1 MYVLSLNTEWF
12 NASKPEHSWYNST
25 TKTRSVHKNSQLVIK
40 VINIIPI
47 CVCKENLVPVHF
59 TFVDGQEMVG
69 RNLNI
74 YKIYKST
81 KNMKWSTGQV
91 REEPDRT
98 VDVRENGLRGAR
110 GRPRPG
116 YGQGVFHPFFKKM
129 YGCSQGVF
137 SSNLKIFVGMQS
149 RCFFIF
155 SKNNYEYGQGT
166 RRGEEGER
174 YQGERAI
181 KNLK

>member
-40 VINIIPI
+40 VINTIPI

-74 YKIYKST
+74 YKST
-81 KNMKWSTGQV
+81 
-91 REEPDRT
+91 
-98 VDVRENGLRGAR
+98 
-110 GRPRPG
+110 
-116 YGQGVFHPFFKKM
+116 
-129 YGCSQGVF
+129 
-137 SSNLKIFVGMQS
+137 NLQKI
-149 RCFFIF
+149 
-155 SKNNYEYGQGT
+155 
-166 RRGEEGER
+166 
-174 YQGERAI
+174 
-181 KNLK
+181 

>member
-1 MYVLSLNTEWF
+1 M
-12 NASKPEHSWYNST
+12 
-25 TKTRSVHKNSQLVIK
+25 SVDSQLVIK

-69 RNLNI
+69 RKLNI

-81 KNMKWSTGQV
+81 KNMKWSNGQV

-116 YGQGVFHPFFKKM
+116 YDQGFFHPLFKKL
-129 YGCSQGVF
+129 YGCSQGEF
-137 SSNLKIFVGMQS
+137 SSNLKRFVGMQS
-149 RCFFIF
+149 RCFLYFQKIIMNTDKVLVEEKKASVTKVSEL
-155 SKNNYEYGQGT
+155 SKN
-166 RRGEEGER
+166 
-174 YQGERAI
+174 
-181 KNLK
+181 

>member
-12 NASKPEHSWYNST
+12 NASKPEHSCYNST

-40 VINIIPI
+40 VINTIPI

-59 TFVDGQEMVG
+59 TFVDGQEMDR

-74 YKIYKST
+74 YEIYKST

-116 YGQGVFHPFFKKM
+116 YGQGVFHPFFWMCMEAVKMFFSYFQKIIMNTDKVLVEEKKA
-129 YGCSQGVF
+129 SVTRVSELSKNLNRF
-137 SSNLKIFVGMQS
+137 SSLGSQ
-149 RCFFIF
+149 
-155 SKNNYEYGQGT
+155 
-166 RRGEEGER
+166 
-174 YQGERAI
+174 
-181 KNLK
+181 